1 MFDMKDSWKNYDED
15 ALMAAVN
22 YFAEFLEKPD
32 KEILREWVM
41 THVPATEVFT
51 GDMDDG
57 DFLDNEALLDP
68 FPEFAEAFSPHSER
82 WDLFCITC
90 EDMSGVW
97 LQEWDTF
104 DPKVLQEV
112 VELFALFVKEPHAE
126 IEDWVRDNINPSW
139 ALEFAQDYESQVD
152 VIYSIMGEAPFLAF
166 HEKFAPG
173 TKEWTWCCGLLIDM
187 GAEDIEEIDSYEA

>member
-1 MFDMKDSWKNYDED
+1 MKDSWKNYDE
-15 ALMAAVN
+15 
-22 YFAEFLEKPD
+22 PD

-139 ALEFAQDYESQVD
+139 ALEFVQDYESQVD
-152 VIYSIMGEAPFLAF
+152 VIYSMMGEAPFLAF

-173 TKEWTWCCGLLIDM
+173 TKEWAWCCGLLIDM

>member
-1 MFDMKDSWKNYDED
+1 MFRQQKY
-15 ALMAAVN
+15 L
-22 YFAEFLEKPD
+22 P
-32 KEILREWVM
+32 
-41 THVPATEVFT
+41 
-51 GDMDDG
+51 
-57 DFLDNEALLDP
+57 EALLDP

-139 ALEFAQDYESQVD
+139 ALENLQQVMR
-152 VIYSIMGEAPFLAF
+152 VKWMLFIL
-166 HEKFAPG
+166 
-173 TKEWTWCCGLLIDM
+173 
-187 GAEDIEEIDSYEA
+187 

>member
-1 MFDMKDSWKNYDED
+1 MFRQQKY
-15 ALMAAVN
+15 L
-22 YFAEFLEKPD
+22 P
-32 KEILREWVM
+32 
-41 THVPATEVFT
+41 
-51 GDMDDG
+51 
-57 DFLDNEALLDP
+57 EALLDP

-152 VIYSIMGEAPFLAF
+152 VIYSMMGEAPFLAF
-166 HEKFAPG
+166 HEKFAPD
-173 TKEWTWCCGLLIDM
+173 TKEWAWCCGLLIDM
-187 GAEDIEEIDSYEA
+187 GAEDIEELDSYEA

>member
-1 MFDMKDSWKNYDED
+1 MKNLWDEYAPD
-15 ALMAAVN
+15 VLESAVE
-22 YFAEFLEKPD
+22 YFASFLENPNKKAVEKWV
-32 KEILREWVM
+32 KEN
-41 THVPATEVFT
+41 VPANEMFL
-51 GDMDDG
+51 GDMEDG
-57 DFLDNEALLDP
+57 DFIDNEELGDP
-68 FPEFAEAFSPHSER
+68 FPDFYEAFAPCSER

-112 VELFALFVKEPHAE
+112 VELFALFVKESHAE

-152 VIYSIMGEAPFLAF
+152 VIYSMMGEAPFLAF
-166 HEKFAPG
+166 HEKFAPD
-173 TKEWTWCCGLLIDM
+173 TKEWAWCCGLLIDM
-187 GAEDIEEIDSYEA
+187 GAEDIEELDSYEA

>member
-1 MFDMKDSWKNYDED
+1 MKNLWDEYAPD
-15 ALMAAVN
+15 VLESAVE
-22 YFAEFLEKPD
+22 YFASFLENPNKKAVEKWV
-32 KEILREWVM
+32 KEN
-41 THVPATEVFT
+41 VPANEMFL
-51 GDMDDG
+51 GDMEDG
-57 DFLDNEALLDP
+57 DFIDNEELGDP
-68 FPEFAEAFSPHSER
+68 FPEFYEAFAPRSER
-82 WDLFCITC
+82 WDEFCQIY
-90 EDMSGVW
+90 EEIFGVW

-152 VIYSIMGEAPFLAF
+152 VIYSMMGEAPFLAF
-166 HEKFAPG
+166 HEKFAPD
-173 TKEWTWCCGLLIDM
+173 TKEWAWCCGLLIDM

>member
-1 MFDMKDSWKNYDED
+1 
-15 ALMAAVN
+15 
-22 YFAEFLEKPD
+22 
-32 KEILREWVM
+32 
-41 THVPATEVFT
+41 
-51 GDMDDG
+51 
-57 DFLDNEALLDP
+57 
-68 FPEFAEAFSPHSER
+68 
-82 WDLFCITC
+82 
-90 EDMSGVW
+90 MSGVW

-152 VIYSIMGEAPFLAF
+152 VIYSMMGEAPFLAF